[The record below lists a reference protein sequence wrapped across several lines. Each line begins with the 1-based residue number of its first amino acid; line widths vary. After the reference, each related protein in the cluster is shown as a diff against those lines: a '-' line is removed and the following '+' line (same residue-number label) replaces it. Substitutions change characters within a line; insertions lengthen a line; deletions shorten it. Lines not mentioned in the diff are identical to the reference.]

1 MKIFDKINLIYK
13 EIKQDKEDVLITI
26 FVKMLLY
33 SIILILVVITA
44 DLDSMFDRYLKK
56 SMPGVYYATMDNV
69 EEKDIK
75 ELQKAGFY
83 NIYIYCENISEAKL
97 IYNNKVQKDIAVDIL
112 SGDEEL
118 NKYEVVRGD
127 KSYQSN
133 NKECDLWLSN
143 DLFKSNKFHI
153 GEKLQ
158 LRDKDGEA
166 IEGIIKGI
174 LKKCDES
181 TIYISFSFLAN
192 NEEIGMRNYQYSM
205 SADMKTIKNYDLLK
219 YKMRFKGKVLKA
231 GDLEEYFSFIFIAKG
246 IFIGLS
252 VIGLFLLISAINSLY
267 SIRLEKRKKYTQM
280 LYVVGL
286 PKKTI
291 KEIYHGIYIMCTL
304 AAIIM
309 AMVIAHGVI
318 DYINFFL
325 ESRIQ
330 GMYISENKLI
340 YLAAMISIISVV
352 LMKRSFNN
360 SSGRSVG

>member
-13 EIKQDKEDVLITI
+13 EIKQDKEDVIITI
-26 FVKMLLY
+26 FVKMLLF
-33 SIILILVVITA
+33 SIILILIVITA
-44 DLDSMFDRYLKK
+44 DLDSMFDRYLKE
-56 SMPGVYYATMDNV
+56 SMPEVYYATMNNV

-97 IYNNKVQKDIAVDIL
+97 IYNNKVQKDISVDIL
-112 SGDEEL
+112 SDEEEL
-118 NKYEVVRGD
+118 NQYEVVEGD

-133 NKECDLWLSN
+133 NQECDLWVSYHLIG
-143 DLFKSNKFHI
+143 SNKFHV

-158 LRDKDGEA
+158 LRDKDGKE
-166 IEGIIKGI
+166 IIGIIKGA
-174 LKKCDES
+174 LKKCDED
-181 TIYISFSFLAN
+181 TIYISFFSLSN
-192 NEEIGMRNYQYSM
+192 NEEIGMRNYPYTM
-205 SADMKTIKNYDLLK
+205 SANMKSIKNYDILK
-219 YKMRFKGKVLKA
+219 YKMRFKGKILKA
-231 GDLEEYFSFIFIAKG
+231 GDLEEYFSFVFIAKG

-252 VIGLFLLISAINSLY
+252 IIGLFLLISAINSLY
-267 SIRLEKRKKYTQM
+267 SIRLEKRKKYIQM

-291 KEIYHGIYIMCTL
+291 KEIYNGIYIMCTL

-330 GMYISENKLI
+330 GMYISEKKLI
-340 YLAAMISIISVV
+340 YLAGMISIINVV
-352 LMKRSFNN
+352 LMKRSFSKRSGN
-360 SSGRSVG
+360 S

>member
-1 MKIFDKINLIYK
+1 MKIFDKTNLIYK
-13 EIKQDKEDVLITI
+13 EIKQDKEDVIITI
-26 FVKMLLY
+26 FVKMLLF
-33 SIILILVVITA
+33 SIILILIVITA
-44 DLDSMFDRYLKK
+44 DLDSMFDRYLKE
-56 SMPGVYYATMDNV
+56 SMPEVYYATMDNV

-97 IYNNKVQKDIAVDIL
+97 IYNNKVQKDISIDIL
-112 SGDEEL
+112 SGEEEL
-118 NKYEVVRGD
+118 NQYEVVEGD

-133 NKECDLWLSN
+133 NQECDLWVSYHL
-143 DLFKSNKFHI
+143 LKSNNFHV

-158 LRDKDGEA
+158 LKDKDGKE
-166 IEGIIKGI
+166 IRGIIKGT
-174 LKKCDES
+174 LKKCDED
-181 TIYISFSFLAN
+181 TIYISFFSLSN
-192 NEEIGMRNYQYSM
+192 NEEIGMRNYPYTM
-205 SADMKTIKNYDLLK
+205 SADMKSIKNYDILK
-219 YKMRFKGKVLKA
+219 YKMRFKGKILKA

-252 VIGLFLLISAINSLY
+252 IIGLFLLISAINSLY
-267 SIRLEKRKKYTQM
+267 SIRLEKRKKYIQM

-291 KEIYHGIYIMCTL
+291 KEIYNGIYIMCTL

-325 ESRIQ
+325 ESRIR
-330 GMYISENKLI
+330 GMYISEKKLI
-340 YLAAMISIISVV
+340 YLAGMISIINMV
-352 LMKRSFNN
+352 LMKRSFSKRSGN
-360 SSGRSVG
+360 S